1 MLVITV
7 GEVDVG
13 NYTGGFF
20 VCLFFSY
27 LNFSLTCQ

>member
-20 VCLFFSY
+20 VCFFPASI
-27 LNFSLTCQ
+27 FR